1 MPACPAPIQLS
12 AEGRRI
18 VSSTARRLVVQAGAG
33 TGKSTTLQAYAL
45 ARPRQRML
53 CLAYNKAIQLE
64 AAARMPSNV
73 VCRTSHALAYKVARA
88 LFGSRVEQRVGKTYP
103 STVAR
108 VLSCSP
114 LAANAALAAIQAW
127 CGSLDEQLGMD
138 HLPNHIV
145 ARLGEPRVLLQ
156 LAQLLWE
163 HMVDPHETEIQLPH
177 DGYLKLYQL
186 QQPLL
191 REFGVVLVDEAQ
203 DLNHCTFDVVTRQ
216 DATIVM
222 VGDEAQSINGYR
234 GSVNALRLLDADER
248 LPLMSSWRFGE
259 GIAHMANALLSN
271 FKAEFVHP
279 IVGAGEP
286 RKTRL
291 DVDVTRPFAIIT
303 RTNAMAFEEA
313 VNFLDLDRSYHFIG
327 GTEGYRLE
335 KILDAYHLWMGERAM
350 VRDPYLRSFPNFAE
364 LAELALDAEDAEL
377 KQLVRAV
384 ERYGG
389 RIPVLIDEITAR
401 HVKMH
406 KSAWAQFDGIFIGT
420 THKTKGLEFEQVWLA
435 DDYMPFFEEGREL
448 ELGEVETEEVH
459 LLYVGLTRARA
470 AVRLPE
476 EFAHWLEHRRLL
488 PA

>member
-1 MPACPAPIQLS
+1 M
-12 AEGRRI
+12 
-18 VSSTARRLVVQAGAG
+18 
-33 TGKSTTLQAYAL
+33 TLQAYAL
-45 ARPRQRML
+45 ARPHQRML

-64 AAARMPSNV
+64 AAAKMPANV
-73 VCRTSHALAYKVARA
+73 VCRTSHALAYKIARA
-88 LFGSRVEQRVGKTYP
+88 LFGGRVEQRVGKTYP
-103 STVAR
+103 STVAG
-108 VLSCSP
+108 VLGCSP
-114 LAANAALAAIQAW
+114 IAASAALATVQRW
-127 CGSLDEQLGMD
+127 CGSLDQELGMD
-138 HLPNHIV
+138 HLPDHIV

-163 HMVDPHETEIQLPH
+163 HMLDPHEADIRLPH

-191 REFGVVLVDEAQ
+191 RDFGVVLVDEAQ
-203 DLNHCTFDVVTRQ
+203 DLNPCTFDIVTGQ

-234 GSVNALRLLDADER
+234 GSVNALGLLDADER
-248 LPLMSSWRFGE
+248 LPLMCSWRFGE
-259 GIAHMANALLSN
+259 GIAHMANALLSH
-271 FKAEFVHP
+271 FKAGFVHP

-286 RKTRL
+286 RRTKL
-291 DVDVTRPFAIIT
+291 HVDVAKPFAIIT
-303 RTNAMAFEEA
+303 RTNGMAFEEA
-313 VNFLDLDRSYHFIG
+313 VNFLDLERNYHFIG

-335 KILDAYHLWMGERAM
+335 KILDAYDLWMGERTT
-350 VRDPYLRSFPNFAE
+350 VRDPYLKSFATFAE

-389 RIPVLIDEITAR
+389 RIPVLINEITAR
-401 HVKMH
+401 HVKLH

-448 ELGEVETEEVH
+448 GLGEVETEEVH

-476 EFAHWLEHRRLL
+476 EFTHWLEHRGLV

>member
-1 MPACPAPIQLS
+1 MPASPAPPQLS
-12 AEGRRI
+12 AEARRI
-18 VSSTARRLVVQAGAG
+18 VSSTARRLAVQAGAG
-33 TGKSTTLQAYAL
+33 TGKSTTLRAYAL
-45 ARPRQRML
+45 ARPRQRIL
-53 CLAYNKAIQLE
+53 CLAFNKAIQLE
-64 AAARMPSNV
+64 AAAKMPTNV
-73 VCRTSHALAYKVARA
+73 VCRTSHALAYKIARA
-88 LFGSRVEQRVGKTYP
+88 LFGGRVEQRVGKTYP

-108 VLSCSP
+108 LLGCSP
-114 LAANAALAAIQAW
+114 LAASAALAAIQRW
-127 CGSLDEQLGMD
+127 CGSLDEELGME
-138 HLPNHIV
+138 HLPDHIV

-163 HMVDPHETEIQLPH
+163 HMVDPHETDIRLPH

-186 QQPLL
+186 QQPML
-191 REFGVVLVDEAQ
+191 RDFGVVLVDEAQ
-203 DLNHCTFDVVTRQ
+203 DLNHCTFDIVSRQ

-234 GSVNALRLLDADER
+234 GCVNALRLLDADER
-248 LPLMSSWRFGE
+248 LPLMCSWRFGE
-259 GIAHMANALLSN
+259 GIAHMANALLSH
-271 FKAEFVHP
+271 FKSEFVHP

-286 RKTRL
+286 RRTRL
-291 DVDVTRPFAIIT
+291 NVDVARPFAIIT
-303 RTNAMAFEEA
+303 RTNAMAFDEA
-313 VNFLDLDRSYHFIG
+313 VNFLDMDRSYHFIG

-350 VRDPYLRSFPNFAE
+350 VRDPYLKSFPTFAE

-420 THKTKGLEFEQVWLA
+420 THKTKGLEFDQVWLA
-435 DDYMPFFEEGREL
+435 DDYMRFFEEGREL
-448 ELGEVETEEVH
+448 GPAEVVPEEVN
-459 LLYVGLTRARA
+459 LLYVSLTRART

-476 EFAHWLEHRRLL
+476 EFAQWLAHRNLL
-488 PA
+488 PW